1 MQKLSLRDLDLMGK
15 RVLMRVDFNVPL
27 DAGGEIADDTRI
39 IAALP
44 SIHYILDHGASLI
57 LMSHLGRPKGKPAKE
72 FSLQPCAHY
81 LSELLERPVM
91 MAPDC
96 VGPEVEKL
104 ARELKPG
111 DILMLENLR
120 FHRAEEHPEEDPAFV
135 SQLASLGDVYV
146 NDAFGTAHREH
157 ASTASVARLFPG
169 KAAAGFLMEKEIEF
183 LGKALMEPKR
193 PFYAIIGGAK
203 VSTKL
208 GVLKALIKKVDGL
221 LIGGGMAYTFLKAQ
235 GIDVGNSLLEEASL
249 REAQE
254 VMDSC
259 ASSHVKLLLPVDHV
273 VAKKLDDPTSQV
285 IETSQGIPMGFQ
297 GVDIGPKT
305 VALFV
310 QQLADAATIFWN
322 GPLGVCENPQFAK
335 GTEAIAKAVASLP
348 AISVVGGGDSV
359 AALSSMGVTDQISH
373 VSTGGGASLEF
384 LEFGILP
391 GIDALSDK

>member
-1 MQKLSLRDLDLMGK
+1 MPKLSLRDLDLRGK

-27 DAGGEIADDTRI
+27 EADGQIADDTRI
-39 IAALP
+39 LAVLP
-44 SIHYILDHGASLI
+44 SIHFLLDHGASLI
-57 LMSHLGRPKGKPAKE
+57 IMSHLGRPKGKPAKE
-72 FSLQPCAHY
+72 FSLNPCANY
-81 LSELLERPVM
+81 LSEILERPVA

-104 ARELKPG
+104 AKALKPG

-120 FHRAEEHPEEDPAFV
+120 FHKSEEHPEEDPAFV
-135 SQLASLGDVYV
+135 TQLASLGDLYV

-208 GVLKALIKKVDGL
+208 GVLKALINKVDGL

-235 GIDVGNSLLEEASL
+235 GIEIGNSLLEEASL
-249 REAQE
+249 GDAQE
-254 VMDSC
+254 VIKRCNESG
-259 ASSHVKLLLPVDHV
+259 VKLLLPIDHV
-273 VAKKLDDPTSQV
+273 VVEKLDGPSQIV
-285 IETSQGIPMGFQ
+285 ETSIPKGFM

-305 VALFV
+305 VELFI

-335 GTEAIAKAVASLP
+335 GTEAIAKAVASLA

-359 AALSSMGVTDQISH
+359 AALSSMGVADQISH

-384 LEFGILP
+384 LEFGTLP
-391 GIDALSDK
+391 GIDALSNK

>member
-1 MQKLSLRDLDLMGK
+1 MQKLSLRDLDLRGK
-15 RVLMRVDFNVPL
+15 KVLMRVDFNVPL
-27 DAGGEIADDTRI
+27 DANGEISDATRI
-39 IAALP
+39 MAALP

-57 LMSHLGRPKGKPAKE
+57 LMSHLGRPKGKIAPE
-72 FSLQPCAHY
+72 FSLKPCARY
-81 LSELLERPVM
+81 LSEVLERPVK
-91 MAPDC
+91 MASDC

-104 ARELKPG
+104 ARDLKPG
-111 DILMLENLR
+111 EILMLENLR
-120 FHRAEEHPEEDPAFV
+120 FHKAEEQPEEGFV
-135 SQLASLGDVYV
+135 AQLASLGDLYV

-157 ASTASVARLFPG
+157 ASTATVARRFPG

-208 GVLKALIKKVDGL
+208 GVLKSLIKKVDAL
-221 LIGGGMAYTFLKAQ
+221 LIGGGMAYTFLKAK
-235 GIDVGNSLLEEASL
+235 GIEIGNSLLEEQSL
-249 REAQE
+249 GQAQE
-254 VMDSC
+254 VIDSG
-259 ASSHVKLLLPVDHV
+259 VKLLLPEDHV
-273 VAKKLDDPTSQV
+273 VVQKLGEN
-285 IETSQGIPMGFQ
+285 ETSQIVEKSIPQGFQ

-305 VALFV
+305 IEQFI
-310 QQLADAATIFWN
+310 QQLSDAATIFWN

-359 AALSSMGVTDQISH
+359 AALASTGVSDQISH

-384 LEFGILP
+384 LEFGTLP
-391 GIDALSDK
+391 GIDALSNK